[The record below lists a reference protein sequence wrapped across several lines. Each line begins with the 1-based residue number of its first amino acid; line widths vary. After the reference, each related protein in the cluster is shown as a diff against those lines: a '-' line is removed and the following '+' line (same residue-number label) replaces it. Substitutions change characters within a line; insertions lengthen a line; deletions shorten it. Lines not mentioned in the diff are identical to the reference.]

1 MADEIEHDLTPVA
14 LLSGRGFCPSLGVNV
29 GGIIMRNSI
38 SVRRGAI
45 AACLAAISYVLMY
58 FSFVIIPIVPF
69 MKLDFS
75 DIPILLG
82 LFILGPWAGL
92 EIAAIRSII
101 YFVLTGVSLPHMIG
115 VGLSFVATIVFCY
128 PLYFMMRDKNF
139 TLKNAVL
146 AIAAS
151 MISLTVVLSLTNFFV
166 TIPLYMNLLGMKLG
180 MPLSKMVLFGVVPF
194 NLIKGAIIG
203 GLFALVYCRLESWVS
218 VQAHKFV

>member
-1 MADEIEHDLTPVA
+1 MQFEGHFLADELEHDLTPVA
-14 LLSGRGFCPSLGVNV
+14 LLSDRGFCPTLGVNI
-29 GGIIMRNSI
+29 GGIIMKSSI

-82 LFILGPWAGL
+82 LFILGPWGGL

-115 VGLSFVATIVFCY
+115 VGLSFVATLVFC
-128 PLYFMMRDKNF
+128 FIW
-139 TLKNAVL
+139 LK
-146 AIAAS
+146 
-151 MISLTVVLSLTNFFV
+151 
-166 TIPLYMNLLGMKLG
+166 
-180 MPLSKMVLFGVVPF
+180 
-194 NLIKGAIIG
+194 
-203 GLFALVYCRLESWVS
+203 
-218 VQAHKFV
+218 

>member
-115 VGLSFVATIVFCY
+115 VGLSFVATMVF
-128 PLYFMMRDKNF
+128 
-139 TLKNAVL
+139 
-146 AIAAS
+146 AILC
-151 MISLTVVLSLTNFFV
+151 IL
-166 TIPLYMNLLGMKLG
+166 
-180 MPLSKMVLFGVVPF
+180 
-194 NLIKGAIIG
+194 
-203 GLFALVYCRLESWVS
+203 
-218 VQAHKFV
+218 

>member
-1 MADEIEHDLTPVA
+1 MK
-14 LLSGRGFCPSLGVNV
+14 
-29 GGIIMRNSI
+29 NSVSI
-38 SVRRGAI
+38 RRGAI

-82 LFILGPWAGL
+82 LFLLGPWAGL
-92 EIAAIRSII
+92 EIAAIRSVI

-115 VGLSFVATIVFCY
+115 VGLSFVATLVFCY
-128 PLYFMMRDKNF
+128 PLYFLLRDRAL

-146 AIAAS
+146 AVSVATV
-151 MISLTVVLSLTNFFV
+151 SLTAVLSLTNYLV

-180 MPLSKMVLFGVVPF
+180 MPLSSMVLFGVVPF
-194 NLIKGAIIG
+194 NLIKGAVLGI
-203 GLFALVYCRLESWVS
+203 LFSFVYSRLSSWIS
-218 VQAHKFV
+218 SQARRFA

>member
-1 MADEIEHDLTPVA
+1 
-14 LLSGRGFCPSLGVNV
+14 
-29 GGIIMRNSI
+29 MRNSI
-38 SVRRGAI
+38 SVRRGAV

-92 EIAAIRSII
+92 EI

-115 VGLSFVATIVFCY
+115 VGLSFVATMVFCY

-146 AIAAS
+146 AIAVS

>member
-1 MADEIEHDLTPVA
+1 
-14 LLSGRGFCPSLGVNV
+14 
-29 GGIIMRNSI
+29 MRNSI
-38 SVRRGAI
+38 SVRRGAV

-115 VGLSFVATIVFCY
+115 VGLSFVATMVFCY

-146 AIAAS
+146 ADRKS
-151 MISLTVVLSLTNFFV
+151 VV
-166 TIPLYMNLLGMKLG
+166 
-180 MPLSKMVLFGVVPF
+180 
-194 NLIKGAIIG
+194 
-203 GLFALVYCRLESWVS
+203 
-218 VQAHKFV
+218 

>member
-1 MADEIEHDLTPVA
+1 
-14 LLSGRGFCPSLGVNV
+14 
-29 GGIIMRNSI
+29 
-38 SVRRGAI
+38 
-45 AACLAAISYVLMY
+45 
-58 FSFVIIPIVPF
+58 

-92 EIAAIRSII
+92 RVRDKVDHLFCAHGRFFAAYDRSRTE
-101 YFVLTGVSLPHMIG
+101 FG
-115 VGLSFVATIVFCY
+115 ATMVFCY

-166 TIPLYMNLLGMKLG
+166 TIPLYMNLLGMEAWYA
-180 MPLSKMVLFGVVPF
+180 LSKMVLFGVVPF
-194 NLIKGAIIG
+194 NAIKGAIIG
-203 GLFALVYCRLESWVS
+203 GLFALVCADWNHGFRFKHINLFNKIVFKR
-218 VQAHKFV
+218 VFVKWC